1 MKFSGDSLKTYQ
13 RLLSVAKPY
22 WPIFLLGTIGTIA
35 MSLTDAGFAWLVQ
48 PIVNDAFQHR
58 GSFIHWLPIVIF
70 VIFII
75 RGCANFTSMYFI
87 ARVAR
92 TVVRDLRRMIF
103 EKLLRLPALFYDRH
117 NSGHILSTIVYNVEQ
132 VAQASSDA
140 LLTCLR
146 ESSMAIGL
154 IFVMFI
160 VNWKLSLLFLVIAP
174 LLAWVVKWSSV
185 RMRLLSSNVQQ
196 SVGDVTQVASEG
208 IDGYRVV
215 RLYGGQ
221 VYENKKFRDATQ
233 ANMHRELKVSVT
245 NSIGT
250 SLMQLLLAVPIA
262 MTLLIATNPA
272 LGISSGSFASIVTA
286 MIMLLRP
293 VRRMSAINNE
303 IQKGVAA
310 ADSIFK
316 MLDESIE
323 QDTGVEKISR
333 VKGNIEFCDV
343 TFSYSD
349 SKQIVLNHIS
359 FSVRAGQTV
368 AIVGKSGSG
377 KSTLA
382 NVLPRFYEINSGKI
396 LLDGVNARE
405 YQLTDLRRQFAFV
418 SQDTVLF
425 DDTIANNIAYGFT
438 STVNRSDVERAAE
451 AAHATEFIRA
461 LPNGFDTQIGED
473 GVLLSGGQRQRIA
486 IARALLKNAPILIL
500 DEATASLDVHAER
513 HIQAALED
521 LMKDRTVLVIAHRL
535 STVEKADCIIV
546 LENGMI
552 VETGTHASLLEN
564 NGVYAALYRSQFAE
578 TAVV

>member
-1 MKFSGDSLKTYQ
+1 MNTNMKFSGDSLKTYQ

-215 RLYGGQ
+215 RL
-221 VYENKKFRDATQ
+221 
-233 ANMHRELKVSVT
+233 
-245 NSIGT
+245 
-250 SLMQLLLAVPIA
+250 
-262 MTLLIATNPA
+262 
-272 LGISSGSFASIVTA
+272 
-286 MIMLLRP
+286 
-293 VRRMSAINNE
+293 
-303 IQKGVAA
+303 
-310 ADSIFK
+310 
-316 MLDESIE
+316 
-323 QDTGVEKISR
+323 
-333 VKGNIEFCDV
+333 
-343 TFSYSD
+343 
-349 SKQIVLNHIS
+349 
-359 FSVRAGQTV
+359 
-368 AIVGKSGSG
+368 
-377 KSTLA
+377 
-382 NVLPRFYEINSGKI
+382 
-396 LLDGVNARE
+396 
-405 YQLTDLRRQFAFV
+405 
-418 SQDTVLF
+418 
-425 DDTIANNIAYGFT
+425 
-438 STVNRSDVERAAE
+438 
-451 AAHATEFIRA
+451 
-461 LPNGFDTQIGED
+461 
-473 GVLLSGGQRQRIA
+473 
-486 IARALLKNAPILIL
+486 
-500 DEATASLDVHAER
+500 
-513 HIQAALED
+513 
-521 LMKDRTVLVIAHRL
+521 
-535 STVEKADCIIV
+535 
-546 LENGMI
+546 
-552 VETGTHASLLEN
+552 
-564 NGVYAALYRSQFAE
+564 
-578 TAVV
+578 